1 MNSKVID
8 FHVHVGLKE
17 HWHDWIHAYQMGTGS
32 DFYDR
37 YEELVNPD
45 DFARY
50 LASRGIAQAVILP
63 EISPITTGIV
73 PNEYV
78 LDFCSGQEALI
89 PFCTINLS
97 VSEQPVAEFKTWINQ
112 GARGLKLY
120 PSYNHFFPHDSRLYP
135 LFEIAQERR
144 LPVLVHTGSS
154 VFRGAKIKYADP
166 IHLDE
171 VAADFPDLALVM
183 AHAGRG
189 FWYDKAFFLSRIHPN
204 LYLEV
209 SGLPPK
215 KLLTYFPDMEKAI
228 DKFIYGSDWPGIDR
242 IDSNINA
249 IRKLPLSEEAKNK
262 LLYANAAKILGLQ

>member
-8 FHVHVGLKE
+8 FHVHVGRKE
-17 HWHDWIHAYQMGTGS
+17 HWYDWIHAYQRSTGS
-32 DFYDR
+32 DYYDR
-37 YEELVNPD
+37 YEEMVNPEA
-45 DFARY
+45 FVRY
-50 LASRGIAQAVILP
+50 LSCRGITQAVILP

-78 LDFCSGQEALI
+78 LDFCRGQEALI

-97 VSEQPVAEFKTWINQ
+97 ISAQPLTEFKIWIDR
-112 GARGLKLY
+112 GAKGLKLY
-120 PSYNHFFPHDSRLYP
+120 PSYNHFFPHDRRLYP
-135 LFEIAQERR
+135 LYDIAQERR
-144 LPVLVHTGSS
+144 LPVLIHTGSS

-171 VAADFPDLALVM
+171 VAADFPDLVLVM

-189 FWYDKAFFLSRIHPN
+189 FWYEKAFFLSRIHPN
-204 LYLEV
+204 LLLEV

-215 KLLTYFPDMEKAI
+215 RLLTYFPDMEKAI

-242 IDSNINA
+242 IDSNITA
-249 IRKLPLSEEAKNK
+249 IRRLPLSEDAKNRI
-262 LLYANAAKILGLQ
+262 LYGNAAKILGLQ